1 MSSIQEF
8 PSRGS
13 DVMILITRVNLHPL
27 CVLVEFWGKFSQE
40 RTADYQ
46 SLAKDI
52 QSPGKIFQENEGNP
66 GDQCLAQM
74 DGTWYRSRIVSRNG
88 SKYTVFLTD
97 MGMTYNTTTRNLAWG
112 RKEHFILPPEVEFC
126 VLANVLPVSMQ
137 NRWSPMALEFLK
149 TLTGKSLKA
158 YVQDVMVLH
167 RMFLLHIPCI
177 SKQMY
182 EMGFARNLSAD
193 RFQEFVLMSLKS
205 NSETE
210 VSTDTKQSS
219 MGACER
225 LHKQEMFMYPELQAR
240 TVEAVIVTEVTSPQ
254 RIFCQLKVFSQEL
267 KKLSEQLTQCCDGRM
282 TTCIVGPEMIGYPCA
297 ARGAD
302 GKWYRSV
309 LQQVFPSNK
318 VVEVLNVDFGTKQI
332 VQVEN
337 VRPLSAD
344 LFRMPVVTY
353 MCSLHGIEDRGV
365 GWTNAQIDY
374 LKTLLLYKT
383 VIAKFEYQSISEG
396 VYYVTLYG
404 EESVNI
410 NNLFG
415 SKQSCLL
422 ECEKSLQDYA
432 IQSTLYGRQ
441 HSAQPDR
448 HQMKGGG
455 KERDGKES
463 TKALPVEDLSL
474 NSSHVAAVHHVSNPS
489 EFWIQTQNY
498 ENEFDKL
505 MDDMF
510 YLYKDTRENVVEN
523 PTVDHYCAAKAE
535 DGNFYRATVS
545 EVGNAQVKVFFVDYG
560 NSEVVDRSCIR
571 TLPEEFKQLPRLAL
585 KCTLVDVKPHDG
597 KWSHDACEFFTKAV
611 EDKVLNVHVMAKYD
625 DSYVVQLTDPEAHG
639 ERDLGKLICD
649 SGFAERVNIK
659 RPPTGKT
666 IMHHAIAAT
675 TQCADIRL
683 RCQFSNSG
691 MSVQTPNALGPP
703 INEKRIPT
711 FKEQMF
717 SIGNVLDVSVSYIE
731 SPNDFWCQLV
741 HSAGH
746 LKMLM
751 HDMQAHYS
759 GSVFEP
765 LVGTACVARHPDN
778 KMWYRALVIHKHETP
793 HVDVLFIDYGQTETI
808 SLFDLRSICKEFL
821 TLPGQAFRCSL
832 LNPVDP
838 TSAINDW
845 NEEAIARFH
854 TFVENA
860 ASNFVILKCTIYAV
874 MYNKQKIVF
883 NVVDLETPFESI
895 CTSMVNLVK
904 SVPPKK
910 ASWSSFSLDTYYYS
924 THNVK
929 TGTEEEVTV
938 THVNNVNHF
947 YCQLERNVE
956 VIEDLKMKV
965 NSLCGQLET
974 IKLPS
979 IFGTLCFAKY
989 TDGQWYRGQIKAT
1002 KPSILVHFVD
1012 YGDTI
1017 EVNKSDLLPVPREAN
1032 YIMSVPVQALVC
1044 ALSDVPNNVCSEVNN
1059 WFETNA
1065 TECKFQALVVAREPD
1080 GKLLVELYQ
1089 RNIQVNAKIKKMFR
1103 IEMHTDTQ
1111 VVYWNKMTHETS
1123 ESHTQRSE
1131 KALSKQA
1138 MGKEDHKQISK
1149 TNSISVLK
1157 SQQVKNEAKSLDVHS
1172 QPDQQL
1178 RRCSTENRQRIR
1190 NAPLEL
1196 YKPPHQRQ
1204 SCVKEP
1210 SNAQDGSEE
1219 SRAQVKSKNKNVPK
1233 ETQQFSNPQLSN
1245 LAPQTNTDKLPNL
1258 ADLPSKTITPGLVAD
1273 VYISHCNSP
1282 LSFFVQFV
1290 SEEDEI
1296 FSIVEKLNDPLLG
1309 QKTDITDVQS
1319 GNLVQAEFTDDSS
1332 WYRAVVREMHAK
1344 GMVLVEFV
1352 DFGNTAIIPL
1362 SKIGRLHERFLQLP
1376 IYSTHC
1382 MLSNAAPLRKEEFLN
1397 GEVVSAFKTAV
1408 GSNGEKQLT
1417 CRFVRQSRSVW
1428 EVSLEE
1434 EGMEVVCKVPVKS
1447 LTDDSG
1453 NANDKCEQVKEELDQ
1468 KLLQNPC
1475 CLYFSHQ
1482 DLQEGQQLDVYIT
1495 APNDDQTFWCQAA
1508 DSKELDKITLSLSE
1522 FDKVED
1528 PRHIDTTT
1536 FPLGS
1541 PCIALF
1547 SKDQHWYRAEVI
1559 DKDGD
1564 ELSVLFVDY
1573 GNQSKVKAA
1582 DVKEIT
1588 PVLMESPTQA
1598 FLCELEGFDSSNGSW
1613 DYSAAEELSAL
1624 TTDKLLQ
1631 LTITRVIREAQKIR
1645 CFVQIE
1651 CEGQV
1656 INEVMKCWWKSCMT
1670 EPDPVALSTSS
1681 EAPLSFDSA
1690 MKEMPLPDQSPHGP
1704 ETDISVPCIDIERN
1718 QSQEHFTDDLV
1729 ELFIVDQAYIQDH
1742 SPRKRDDSPH
1752 TDTVVFS
1759 EQDRAQMLSE
1769 CSPTTSKQ
1777 ITESLTE
1784 PVYSE
1789 EEKMVPT
1796 VVTDPI
1802 GILLSDFGIDKT
1814 LIPPPDN
1821 EFEQVILTLSCQENV
1836 EETDKESEEEG
1847 TLEYTTG
1854 PEDVTSPLD
1863 DNLEEAKDECKMME
1877 PALCQPEDVNTFITE
1892 DGSHIRHFSIKQH
1905 YDLNEGRG
1913 DSERAIAETSS
1924 VSSVGTVK
1932 MVQAALVPTSCELPA
1947 QQPFGSPTE
1956 QETEAGE
1963 QDQQEETPC
1972 PPTHMESLMTEEEV
1986 LSHHEALL
1994 VNDDTAVSE
2003 PQTCTVTSTEKF
2015 DRAEEA
2021 TCSAEKDSLSDV
2033 CTDPNEQTDDVYV
2046 TGATGGYVSSMTAEE
2061 TVICITLTFTIC
2073 GTWGSVV

>member
-1 MSSIQEF
+1 
-8 PSRGS
+8 
-13 DVMILITRVNLHPL
+13 
-27 CVLVEFWGKFSQE
+27 
-40 RTADYQ
+40 
-46 SLAKDI
+46 
-52 QSPGKIFQENEGNP
+52 
-66 GDQCLAQM
+66 
-74 DGTWYRSRIVSRNG
+74 
-88 SKYTVFLTD
+88 
-97 MGMTYNTTTRNLAWG
+97 
-112 RKEHFILPPEVEFC
+112 
-126 VLANVLPVSMQ
+126 
-137 NRWSPMALEFLK
+137 
-149 TLTGKSLKA
+149 
-158 YVQDVMVLH
+158 
-167 RMFLLHIPCI
+167 
-177 SKQMY
+177 
-182 EMGFARNLSAD
+182 
-193 RFQEFVLMSLKS
+193 MSLKS

-639 ERDLGKLICD
+639 ERDLGKLIY
-649 SGFAERVNIK
+649 
-659 RPPTGKT
+659 
-666 IMHHAIAAT
+666 
-675 TQCADIRL
+675 IRL

-924 THNVK
+924 THN
-929 TGTEEEVTV
+929 
-938 THVNNVNHF
+938 
-947 YCQLERNVE
+947 LERNVE

-1080 GKLLVELYQ
+1080 GKL
-1089 RNIQVNAKIKKMFR
+1089 
-1103 IEMHTDTQ
+1103 
-1111 VVYWNKMTHETS
+1111 
-1123 ESHTQRSE
+1123 
-1131 KALSKQA
+1131 
-1138 MGKEDHKQISK
+1138 
-1149 TNSISVLK
+1149 
-1157 SQQVKNEAKSLDVHS
+1157 
-1172 QPDQQL
+1172 
-1178 RRCSTENRQRIR
+1178 
-1190 NAPLEL
+1190 
-1196 YKPPHQRQ
+1196 
-1204 SCVKEP
+1204 
-1210 SNAQDGSEE
+1210 
-1219 SRAQVKSKNKNVPK
+1219 
-1233 ETQQFSNPQLSN
+1233 
-1245 LAPQTNTDKLPNL
+1245 
-1258 ADLPSKTITPGLVAD
+1258 
-1273 VYISHCNSP
+1273 
-1282 LSFFVQFV
+1282 
-1290 SEEDEI
+1290 
-1296 FSIVEKLNDPLLG
+1296 
-1309 QKTDITDVQS
+1309 
-1319 GNLVQAEFTDDSS
+1319 
-1332 WYRAVVREMHAK
+1332 
-1344 GMVLVEFV
+1344 
-1352 DFGNTAIIPL
+1352 
-1362 SKIGRLHERFLQLP
+1362 
-1376 IYSTHC
+1376 
-1382 MLSNAAPLRKEEFLN
+1382 
-1397 GEVVSAFKTAV
+1397 
-1408 GSNGEKQLT
+1408 NGEKQLT

-1495 APNDDQTFWCQAA
+1495 APNDDQTFWY
-1508 DSKELDKITLSLSE
+1508 
-1522 FDKVED
+1522 

-1651 CEGQV
+1651 CEGIV
-1656 INEVMKCWWKSCMT
+1656 IGII
-1670 EPDPVALSTSS
+1670 
-1681 EAPLSFDSA
+1681 F
-1690 MKEMPLPDQSPHGP
+1690 
-1704 ETDISVPCIDIERN
+1704 
-1718 QSQEHFTDDLV
+1718 FFF
-1729 ELFIVDQAYIQDH
+1729 LFI
-1742 SPRKRDDSPH
+1742 P
-1752 TDTVVFS
+1752 
-1759 EQDRAQMLSE
+1759 
-1769 CSPTTSKQ
+1769 
-1777 ITESLTE
+1777 
-1784 PVYSE
+1784 
-1789 EEKMVPT
+1789 
-1796 VVTDPI
+1796 
-1802 GILLSDFGIDKT
+1802 
-1814 LIPPPDN
+1814 
-1821 EFEQVILTLSCQENV
+1821 
-1836 EETDKESEEEG
+1836 
-1847 TLEYTTG
+1847 
-1854 PEDVTSPLD
+1854 
-1863 DNLEEAKDECKMME
+1863 
-1877 PALCQPEDVNTFITE
+1877 
-1892 DGSHIRHFSIKQH
+1892 
-1905 YDLNEGRG
+1905 DLNEGRG

-1932 MVQAALVPTSCELPA
+1932 MV
-1947 QQPFGSPTE
+1947 
-1956 QETEAGE
+1956 
-1963 QDQQEETPC
+1963 
-1972 PPTHMESLMTEEEV
+1972 
-1986 LSHHEALL
+1986 
-1994 VNDDTAVSE
+1994 NN
-2003 PQTCTVTSTEKF
+2003 STN
-2015 DRAEEA
+2015 
-2021 TCSAEKDSLSDV
+2021 V
-2033 CTDPNEQTDDVYV
+2033 CTIHIY
-2046 TGATGGYVSSMTAEE
+2046 S
-2061 TVICITLTFTIC
+2061 I
-2073 GTWGSVV
+2073 SVDFVFQM